1 MEEEEEEE
9 SCQSSK
15 TRGDA
20 DGVPG
25 AREKEGGEGR
35 EHKGKDGRGHRCE
48 EGCFERRR

>member
-25 AREKEGGEGR
+25 AREKEGRREG
-35 EHKGKDGRGHRCE
+35 K
-48 EGCFERRR
+48 EGNTKERTDADTAARML